1 MHRRNAGYAEVEP
14 APGQEEQERLCS
26 SFLTKILLGNILHLS
41 SLFSLFLLIQSETG
55 RQGRD
60 PSRVWLE
67 TQEPRS
73 PST

>member
-41 SLFSLFLLIQSETG
+41 FLFFFFLFLLVQSETG

-60 PSRVWLE
+60 PSRV
-67 TQEPRS
+67 
-73 PST
+73 